1 MIIDKHPLPDDPMP
15 MEAPPSYDTLGSSTS
30 SRVYPAEK
38 SRLQEPLASPSAAS
52 PRSPPINYSGGLKSP
67 ALSES
72 PSSASTNDKGKGRAV
87 AWLKFS
93 ESAQDRKSREIRTTI
108 LGLVRDVI
116 QEHLSNSQA
125 AVGILQSC
133 ADVCTANSISF
144 SALIQ
149 EKSIENHT
157 PMYWAIVKRLPDEHH
172 DVEEHQGA
180 DLLSALLSHATP
192 MNQSTVAELRAA
204 CLATSDQTLFQ
215 RLRQSPGF
223 APVSGVDQMLLGVSM
238 LPDEVTVEE
247 LSGDA
252 GGFSASFVIPHFIKR
267 MTVAKEIELEFIAR
281 SKSRVLSYLLSGAY
295 VFTRSDVEFGVL
307 CRPRAQTKL
316 ASYLAAC
323 RRLMVHPP
331 CAH

>member
-15 MEAPPSYDTLGSSTS
+15 AEAPPSYDTLGSSTNN
-30 SRVYPAEK
+30 RVYPAEK
-38 SRLQEPLASPSAAS
+38 TSQLQEPFAGPSVSSPLSS
-52 PRSPPINYSGGLKSP
+52 PINYSGGLKSP

-72 PSSASTNDKGKGRAV
+72 SSSGSTNDKGKGRAV

-93 ESAQDRKSREIRTTI
+93 ESAQERKSREIRSTI

-133 ADVCTANSISF
+133 ADVCMANSIPF

-157 PMYWAIVKRLPDEHH
+157 PLYWAIVKRLPDEHH
-172 DVEEHQGA
+172 DVEEHHGA
-180 DLLSALLSHATP
+180 DLLSALLSHASP
-192 MNQSTVAELRAA
+192 MNQGTVAELRAA

-223 APVSGVDQMLLGVSM
+223 APVSGVDQVLLGVSL

-247 LSGDA
+247 LPGDA
-252 GGFSASFVIPHFIKR
+252 GGFAASFVVPHFIKR

-281 SKSRVLSYLLSGAY
+281 SRSRVLCDMVSGAY
-295 VFTRSDVEFGVL
+295 ISARSDVESGVL
-307 CRPRAQTKL
+307 RRSRA
-316 ASYLAAC
+316 
-323 RRLMVHPP
+323 
-331 CAH
+331 